1 MASDPVEAEQTEE
14 RFRERMRNVEAAAK
28 WDERLN
34 SYRTTF
40 VHSADFR
47 VNQFRLGRKEC
58 AVLWFASMADQ
69 TVLSDRLQHAAQHFS
84 RQEETLEDNLTLEEV
99 CRRVLP
105 GAGCAVELDRSRLL
119 DECLRGK
126 AVLLVDGLEGGISI
140 SAANSSIH
148 RQVEEPSTQT
158 IIKGPK
164 EGFTEAIEMNVGLI
178 RRRITHP
185 GLCFEKYVMGS
196 DTSTTVY
203 LAYIQGIMNPG
214 ILEEAR
220 KRLAKA
226 KPNALFDSGMLEDYI
241 VDKTMTPFPLIY
253 TTERPDA
260 VCGHLVSG
268 KAAILV
274 NGGPFVL
281 TIPTVFSDFFQSSED
296 YYQPFMISTFVRF
309 IRYLAFLISLLFPA
323 IYISAITYHMEL
335 VPTEL
340 LFTISSQRENL
351 PFPVFVEALLMEIT
365 FEILREAGV
374 RMPRAVGPTVSIVGG
389 LVIGTAAVE
398 AGVVSN
404 IMVIIVALTAISSFV
419 SPIYNLSVSSRLL
432 RFGLLTLGAL
442 CGFYGVMMGMMV
454 MIGHMCSLRS
464 FGVPYTAPFAPLYIQ
479 EHEDILLRFPLWFL
493 KKRPVYLQ
501 SPAPVKQP
509 NAHNPSPPKR
519 KKRGRQP

>member
-1 MASDPVEAEQTEE
+1 MD
-14 RFRERMRNVEAAAK
+14 AAAP
-28 WDERLN
+28 WADRLETFR
-34 SYRTTF
+34 RTF
-40 VHSADFR
+40 CHSADFR
-47 VNQFRLGRKEC
+47 VNQFLLGKKEC
-58 AVLWFASMADQ
+58 ALLWFASMADQ
-69 TVLSDRLQHAAQHFS
+69 VVLSDKLQHLQDQYVQ
-84 RQEETLEDNLTLEEV
+84 QEEALQHHLTLEEL
-99 CRRVLP
+99 CRRGLP
-105 GAGCAVELDRSRLL
+105 GAGCAVERDQARII

-126 AVLLVDGLEGGISI
+126 AILLLDGLEGGICI
-140 SAANSSIH
+140 GAVNSKTY

-164 EGFTEAIEMNVGLI
+164 EGFTESIQTNLGLI
-178 RRRITHP
+178 RRRITQP
-185 GLCFEKYVMGS
+185 GLCFEKYVLGS

-203 LAYIQGIMNPG
+203 LAYIDGLVNPG
-214 ILEEAR
+214 ILEEGR
-220 KRLAKA
+220 RRLAKA

-241 VDKTMTPFPLIY
+241 VDKTITPFPLIY
-253 TTERPDA
+253 TTERPDG

-274 NGGPFVL
+274 DGSPFVL

-296 YYQPFMISTFVRF
+296 YYQPFMISTFVRL
-309 IRYLAFLISLLFPA
+309 IRYLSFLIALLFPA

-335 VPTEL
+335 IPTEL

-351 PFPVFVEALLMEIT
+351 PFPVFVEAMLMEIT

-419 SPIYNLSVSSRLL
+419 SPIYNLSVATRLL

-442 CGFYGVMMGMMV
+442 AGFYGVMMGMMV

-464 FGVPYTAPFAPLYIQ
+464 FGVPYTSPFAPLRIQ
-479 EHEDILLRFPLWFL
+479 EHEDILLRSPLWFL
-493 KKRPVYLQ
+493 KKRPAYIQ
-501 SPAPVKQP
+501 SPTPVKQP
-509 NAHNPSPPKR
+509 NSHNPSPP
-519 KKRGRQP
+519 RGRKGGPRT

>member
-1 MASDPVEAEQTEE
+1 VEAPQAPES
-14 RFRERMRNVEAAAK
+14 FRERMTNVDASAK

-34 SYRTTF
+34 KYRYTF

-47 VNQFRLGRKEC
+47 INQFRLGKTEC

-69 TVLSDRLQHAAQHFS
+69 AVLSAKLQHAMDNFFQ
-84 RQEETLEDNLTLEEV
+84 QGEELQDNLTLEEL
-99 CRRVLP
+99 CRRALP
-105 GAGCAVELDRSRLL
+105 GSGCAVEQDRSRLI

-126 AVLLVDGLEGGISI
+126 AVLLVDGLEGGICI
-140 SAANSSIH
+140 GVVNSSTY

-164 EGFTEAIEMNVGLI
+164 EGFTESIETNLGQI

-203 LAYIQGIMNPG
+203 LAFIQGIMNPD

-220 KRLAKA
+220 KRLTKA

-241 VDKTMTPFPLIY
+241 VDKTLTPFPLIY
-253 TTERPDA
+253 TTERPDG

-274 NGGPFVL
+274 DGSPFVL

-309 IRYLAFLISLLFPA
+309 IRYLSFLIALLFPA
-323 IYISAITYHMEL
+323 VYISAITYHMEL

-398 AGVVSN
+398 AGIVSN

-442 CGFYGVMMGMMV
+442 AGFYGVMMGMMV
-454 MIGHMCSLRS
+454 MIGHMCSIRS
-464 FGVPYTAPFAPLYIQ
+464 FGVPYTAPFAPLNMK

-493 KKRPVYLQ
+493 KKRPAYLQ
-501 SPAPVKQP
+501 SPTPLKQP
-509 NAHNPSPPKR
+509 NAHNPSPPKK
-519 KKRGRQP
+519 KKRGQGS

>member
-1 MASDPVEAEQTEE
+1 MRKVDAAANWEE
-14 RFRERMRNVEAAAK
+14 RL
-28 WDERLN
+28 DT
-34 SYRTTF
+34 YRRTF

-47 VNQFRLGRKEC
+47 VNQFRLGNKAC
-58 AVLWFASMADQ
+58 AVLWFASLADQ
-69 TVLSDRLQHAAQHFS
+69 TVLSDKLQHAAHNFS
-84 RQEETLEDNLTLEEV
+84 RQEETLEDSLTLEEV

-105 GAGCAVELDRSRLL
+105 GAGCAVEQDPSRLI

-126 AVLLVDGLEGGISI
+126 AILLVDGLEGGIYI
-140 SAANSSIH
+140 GAANSSIY

-164 EGFTEAIEMNVGLI
+164 EGFTESIETNLGLV

-185 GLCFEKYVMGS
+185 GLCFEKFVLGS
-196 DTSTTVY
+196 DTSTSVY
-203 LAYIQGIMNPG
+203 LAFIQGIISPA

-226 KPNALFDSGMLEDYI
+226 KPNALFDSGMLEEYI
-241 VDKTMTPFPLIY
+241 VDKTLTPFPLIY
-253 TTERPDA
+253 TTERPDG

-274 NGGPFVL
+274 DGSPFVL

-296 YYQPFMISTFVRF
+296 YYQPFMISTFVRA
-309 IRYLAFLISLLFPA
+309 IRYLAFLIALLFPA

-351 PFPVFVEALLMEIT
+351 PFPVFVEAMLMEIT

-398 AGVVSN
+398 AGIVSN

-442 CGFYGVMMGMMV
+442 AGFYGVMMGMMV

-464 FGVPYTAPFAPLYIQ
+464 FGIPYTAPFAPFYLQ
-479 EHEDILLRFPLWFL
+479 EHEDILLRFPLWRL
-493 KKRPVYLQ
+493 KKRPAYLQ

-519 KKRGRQP
+519 KRRGRQP